1 MQLRLDESLTA
12 PASHEMSTI
21 DRSAAG
27 PGRYPIGTM
36 AGFGSE
42 LADITSEQWP
52 TSSEYTSYP
61 GSRRT
66 CLARARDHSRQQHG
80 SRSGP
85 ATLRHTGSWLSATGV
100 LIPPPRSTSGTAFRR
115 TAAPQQPPVNL
126 LSASRELDE
135 PGPWSSS

>member
-27 PGRYPIGTM
+27 LGRYPIGTM
-36 AGFGSE
+36 ASFGSE

-61 GSRRT
+61 GSRRA
-66 CLARARDHSRQQHG
+66 CLARARDHSRQQHR

-85 ATLRHTGSWLSATGV
+85 ATLRHTVPWLSSTGV
-100 LIPPPRSTSGTAFRR
+100 FNPATPINIGDCLP
-115 TAAPQQPPVNL
+115 
-126 LSASRELDE
+126 
-135 PGPWSSS
+135 